1 MSPKEIKLE
10 NKAKKAQI
18 KKELKGMKKEEK
30 KQWCKMFRNKSVQ
43 REKVNKKVNPEQE
56 TPIEPQKV

>member
-30 KQWCKMFRNKSVQ
+30 K
-43 REKVNKKVNPEQE
+43 
-56 TPIEPQKV
+56 